1 MKIDEYK
8 QMMSFLLNPK
18 HIHHGTKI
26 VQGVPYVPKGYA
38 DGGRIGFGKGTNP
51 EDYIKGLLRKFGDK
65 ERRVR
70 RSQIKWLDYIKPML
84 KEYQETK
91 NLNTLVGT
99 NKDPKTFNAVASFKK
114 AEKPLLEQLSKEID
128 IPVNELSEIQDSLI
142 KRPKEEK
149 TKYSNEQAQIS
160 KKQKYIEENPVGQRL
175 NWIANN
181 GKNYSDPNKMIDAY
195 KKQFKVK
202 NLSNDDL
209 FKSPDNR
216 IHLNNI
222 DNLTSHS
229 GGANDRMFYTPNYS
243 EEEIFKASILQN
255 NPEVQNKF
263 KNIFKNIYDNFDTYK
278 NRSIESLPNKIK
290 NGNLLEQFDFI
301 KPTEVKGAPGGKLS
315 GIGQGSVRD
324 SLVINAGINPDHLA
338 AFSNIKNYSGTIESL
353 LRKVGNLNSTE
364 LKDWNLTPTQAKK
377 VSSQLNNFLSGQ
389 KDALSLVKDIN
400 SELSNKTFADIYGGV
415 NFEHILSKSLAKDL
429 DYLPKDYLLRGQ
441 FATRN
446 FNMFKRDAFDFPLI
460 NMMQEYEK
468 NPTKEQATKIQNFID
483 EFNSKTNNYAN
494 FKLNPKTKELEY
506 LENKPT
512 FDLSRYQEPGTAKN
526 ELLSN
531 LKLGASEEFQK
542 GFAESKYANRLKG
555 LKLTPEIKKIL
566 NNLGLES
573 KETEALFKLNN
584 SLSFGL
590 NPEMFEVLYPD
601 TYQIASNAFSKISN
615 VIKQNPSSI
624 ITGPLKGSFQLFNKA
639 FPLIAAVET
648 TSKIGEGENPLRA
661 LAEPWVPFLE
671 NILHHNDVIN
681 NLTPEGKKVYQK
693 NIEDEA
699 RNQYSYIEGVPQQI
713 QQRSP
718 EEIEKTRNE
727 LDKHMQEAE
736 QKTQEQK
743 EQKIK
748 DIQNIPDYM
757 NYNNAIGA
765 ANGGRVHL
773 KDGTQK
779 YDIKDFIPNF
789 SRDPIE
795 DLLVNSI
802 IASNDPK
809 EVEKLYN
816 QYKHYKNTYSGYGD
830 YLKKT
835 ASQLATPE
843 GAGYLLSKGL
853 KGAVEGTEFLGGQAL
868 RTLGGIG
875 EYDPSKSVYENLLYE
890 PVAGE
895 KLGLN
900 KLIEKLEPKN
910 ATTLTKG
917 LGQVADFAG
926 NFVGPAEIYSLG
938 KGVKSGI
945 ESLKE
950 TKDLLDPSKRDT
962 LKIGAGIG
970 AGAALSPI
978 AKMFEDFEK
987 ITPKI
992 TPKKAPLLKVIRPLG
1007 ETTTQFPEWFPS
1019 LINRIRKEGEMT
1031 PIYKTEKI
1039 PITEEEFMQKIKK
1052 GEGKDVYVNPRT
1064 EEYFRQNPNEY
1075 PYYKIKKT
1083 DDIIGY
1089 EYTDKNL
1096 PDVKITEYGGEEA
1109 NVHFKNHYYQPVE
1122 INYKRPSFNNKGEF
1136 TVKDSVPEPGT
1147 GFEDVPD
1154 FEESHVSHL
1163 DEVLGG
1169 TGNLEKYATR
1179 SNKYRTTKGEAIVDE
1194 ANAKA
1199 EAAADRIKD
1208 EESYGE

>member
-1 MKIDEYK
+1 MKIGEYK
-8 QMMSFLLNPK
+8 QMMSFLLRPK

-38 DGGRIGFGKGTNP
+38 DGGRIGFGKGTDP
-51 EDYIKGLLRKFGDK
+51 ENYIEGVLKQFGDNQ
-65 ERRVR
+65 RRVR
-70 RSQIKWLDYIKPML
+70 RSQIKWLDNIKPML

-91 NLNTLVGT
+91 NLNALVGT
-99 NKDPKTFNAVASFKK
+99 NKDVKTFNALASFKK
-114 AEKPLLEQLSKEID
+114 AEEPYLKQLSKEID
-128 IPVNELSEIQDSLI
+128 IPVNELLEIQDSLN
-142 KRPKEEK
+142 KRTKEEK
-149 TKYSNEQAQIS
+149 NKYSTEQAHIS
-160 KKQKYIEENPVGQRL
+160 KKQNYIEKNPVGQRL

-209 FKSPDNR
+209 FKNPDNR
-216 IHLNNI
+216 IHLNSI

-229 GGANDRMFYTPNYS
+229 GGVNDRMFYTPNYS
-243 EEEIFKASILQN
+243 EEEIFKTSILQN

-278 NRSIESLPNKIK
+278 NRSIKSLPNKIK
-290 NGNLLEQFDFI
+290 DGNLLQQFDFI
-301 KPTEVKGAPGGKLS
+301 EPTEVKGAPGNKLS

-324 SLVINAGINPDHLA
+324 SLIINAGINPDHLA
-338 AFSNIKNYSGTIESL
+338 AFSNIKYDSGTIENL
-353 LRKVGNLNSTE
+353 LRKIGNLNSTE

-389 KDALSLVKDIN
+389 KDAQSLIKDIN

-415 NFEHILSKSLAKDL
+415 NFEHILSKAVAKDL

-531 LKLGASEEFQK
+531 LKLGDSEEFQK
-542 GFAESKYANRLKG
+542 GFAKSKYADRLEG

-624 ITGPLKGSFQLFNKA
+624 ITGPLKGSLKLLNEA
-639 FPLIAAVET
+639 FPYIATAEAGL
-648 TSKIGEGENPLRA
+648 KIGFEGENPIRA
-661 LAEPWVPFLE
+661 IAETTIPFSE
-671 NILHHNDVIN
+671 DILHHRDIIN

-748 DIQNIPDYM
+748 DIQEKFQNMPDYM
-757 NYNNAIGA
+757 NYNTPIGA
-765 ANGGRVHL
+765 ADGGHITRTNYAGGGEAGL
-773 KDGTQK
+773 EKG
-779 YDIKDFIPNF
+779 
-789 SRDPIE
+789 
-795 DLLVNSI
+795 
-802 IASNDPK
+802 K
-809 EVEKLYN
+809 E
-816 QYKHYKNTYSGYGD
+816 
-830 YLKKT
+830 
-835 ASQLATPE
+835 
-843 GAGYLLSKGL
+843 
-853 KGAVEGTEFLGGQAL
+853 
-868 RTLGGIG
+868 
-875 EYDPSKSVYENLLYE
+875 
-890 PVAGE
+890 
-895 KLGLN
+895 GLN
-900 KLIEKLEPKN
+900 
-910 ATTLTKG
+910 
-917 LGQVADFAG
+917 
-926 NFVGPAEIYSLG
+926 
-938 KGVKSGI
+938 
-945 ESLKE
+945 
-950 TKDLLDPSKRDT
+950 
-962 LKIGAGIG
+962 
-970 AGAALSPI
+970 
-978 AKMFEDFEK
+978 
-987 ITPKI
+987 
-992 TPKKAPLLKVIRPLG
+992 
-1007 ETTTQFPEWFPS
+1007 
-1019 LINRIRKEGEMT
+1019 
-1031 PIYKTEKI
+1031 
-1039 PITEEEFMQKIKK
+1039 
-1052 GEGKDVYVNPRT
+1052 
-1064 EEYFRQNPNEY
+1064 
-1075 PYYKIKKT
+1075 
-1083 DDIIGY
+1083 
-1089 EYTDKNL
+1089 
-1096 PDVKITEYGGEEA
+1096 
-1109 NVHFKNHYYQPVE
+1109 
-1122 INYKRPSFNNKGEF
+1122 
-1136 TVKDSVPEPGT
+1136 
-1147 GFEDVPD
+1147 
-1154 FEESHVSHL
+1154 
-1163 DEVLGG
+1163 
-1169 TGNLEKYATR
+1169 
-1179 SNKYRTTKGEAIVDE
+1179 
-1194 ANAKA
+1194 
-1199 EAAADRIKD
+1199 
-1208 EESYGE
+1208 